1 MTWPWRL
8 ATGWAPGNLALPAL
22 KHALAFK
29 RLDGD
34 ERMARVTFTDNLQQ
48 HVDCPPADAPGATV
62 REVLEQVFAGN
73 PRLRGYVL
81 DDQGALR
88 KHMNI
93 YVDDDLLRD
102 RAGLSDPVRPGAK
115 IYVMQALS
123 GG

>member
-1 MTWPWRL
+1 
-8 ATGWAPGNLALPAL
+8 
-22 KHALAFK
+22 
-29 RLDGD
+29 
-34 ERMARVTFTDNLQQ
+34 MARVTFTDNLQQ
-48 HVDCPPADAPGATV
+48 HVDCPPAEANGATV

-102 RAGLSDPVRPGAK
+102 RMGLSDPVGPGAK

>member
-1 MTWPWRL
+1 
-8 ATGWAPGNLALPAL
+8 
-22 KHALAFK
+22 
-29 RLDGD
+29 
-34 ERMARVTFTDNLQQ
+34 MARVTFTDNLQQ
-48 HVDCPPADAPGATV
+48 HVDCPPADAHGATV
-62 REVLEQVFAGN
+62 REVLERVFAGN
-73 PRLRGYVL
+73 PRLRGYIL

-102 RAGLSDPVRPGAK
+102 RSGLSDPVGPDAK